1 MRQAR
6 PVVAAALAV
15 LLLASACS
23 SSGVDRLAGQ
33 LLWASNW
40 MNATRQS
47 ERRVE
52 YTPETPVR
60 YWIIALPPNSS
71 LFQLGN
77 IGIPQTVV
85 AVVEDCARGG
95 KPILALILEQHAQC
109 VYPAY
114 PEALNPLLVAKE
126 AGQPTA
132 FTLMRSD
139 AGVRIVKME

>member
-1 MRQAR
+1 MAR
-6 PVVAAALAV
+6 WMAASALGVCV
-15 LLLASACS
+15 LATAACS
-23 SSGVDRLAGQ
+23 SSGVDKLASRLV
-33 LLWASNW
+33 WAANW
-40 MNATRQS
+40 MSVTRQA

-52 YTPETPVR
+52 YTPEAPAR

-71 LFQLGN
+71 LFRLGN

-95 KPILALILEQHAQC
+95 KPILALIQEQNAQC

-126 AGQPTA
+126 PGQQTV
-132 FTLMRSD
+132 FTLVRGH
-139 AGVRIVKME
+139 AGVRIVKIE